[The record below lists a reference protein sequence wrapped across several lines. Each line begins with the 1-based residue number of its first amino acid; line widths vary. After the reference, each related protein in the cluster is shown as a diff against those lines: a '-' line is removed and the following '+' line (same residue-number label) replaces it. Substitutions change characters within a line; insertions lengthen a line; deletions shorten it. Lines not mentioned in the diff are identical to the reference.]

1 MPQNTNELLQDLVH
15 KYAKLYM
22 KLAVKHGV
30 PYDDAEDIA
39 MEAIWSFYKSEHF
52 GKLDET
58 ETRIMMARIVKNKCI
73 DYYRK
78 NKEEDDLRLGDCEE
92 ELGSVKANSSCE
104 PENKAIE
111 NENYRYIRETIENLK
126 DVWRDTAKMYFLE
139 SRTFSEISEALGISE
154 DVCRSRI
161 SRARK
166 YLREKLRD
174 MNE

>member
-1 MPQNTNELLQDLVH
+1 MPQNTNELLQDLVY

-22 KLAVKHGV
+22 KLANNYGV

-52 GKLDET
+52 GKLDEK
-58 ETRIMMARIVKNKCI
+58 ENRIMMARIVKNKCI

-78 NKEEDDLRLGDCEE
+78 NKNDDNMRLDDCEE
-92 ELGSVKANSSCE
+92 EMGTLRASSSWE

-111 NENYRYIRETIENLK
+111 NENCRYIRETIEGLK

-139 SRTFSEISEALGISE
+139 NRTFAEISKALGISE

-166 YLREKLRD
+166 YLREKLKD
-174 MNE
+174 IEK